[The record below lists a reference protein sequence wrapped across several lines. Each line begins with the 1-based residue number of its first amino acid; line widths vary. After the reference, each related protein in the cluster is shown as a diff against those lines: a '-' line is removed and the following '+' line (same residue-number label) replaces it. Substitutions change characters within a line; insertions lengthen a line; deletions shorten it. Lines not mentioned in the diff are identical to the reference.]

1 MAVAFVAGII
11 LVQITSVNC
20 QTVISYYQGINV
32 TKLVNY
38 LFRNSE
44 WFCSAEVHQL
54 VPATESTIVV
64 NRQDPFDT
72 FLQRP
77 ASIRSEK
84 WENERKMIIIN
95 GPACW
100 VGSFSE
106 TLMVSSCNRATELF
120 GGSST
125 VTYTGHSSRRTG
137 LINHCLC
144 LHCMTLEFSMCLTP
158 CDNNKHWLLMP
169 LHRRHSSPLS
179 LNRWPTNHW
188 PVNFLWRDH
197 LEWLVLTDLWGFI
210 NLSTVKGPRPFLLP
224 VIQSRVNK
232 SPLSEGW
239 FRLCTCLQEN
249 SPLWPSMWCWKLL
262 CDSYG
267 CAKMT

>member
-158 CDNNKHWLLMP
+158 CDNNKHWLLMLP
-169 LHRRHSSPLS
+169 CTGGIPHLS
-179 LNRWPTNHW
+179 
-188 PVNFLWRDH
+188 H
-197 LEWLVLTDLWGFI
+197 LTA
-210 NLSTVKGPRPFLLP
+210 GPQTTGL
-224 VIQSRVNK
+224 
-232 SPLSEGW
+232 
-239 FRLCTCLQEN
+239 
-249 SPLWPSMWCWKLL
+249 
-262 CDSYG
+262 
-267 CAKMT
+267 